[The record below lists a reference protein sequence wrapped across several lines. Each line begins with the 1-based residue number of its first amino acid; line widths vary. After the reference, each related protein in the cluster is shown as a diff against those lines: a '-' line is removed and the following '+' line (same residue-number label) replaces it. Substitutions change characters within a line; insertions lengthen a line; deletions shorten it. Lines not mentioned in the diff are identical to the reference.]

1 MFSFTQKLEA
11 RKAALQ
17 RTSALTDKKAR
28 WREVFMISF
37 MSSEESGEEENG
49 D

>member
-1 MFSFTQKLEA
+1 MLEA

-17 RTSALTDKKAR
+17 RTALTDKKAR